1 MQEIKTRGI
10 ILGVFEPIQIDERR
24 ITLLPDDVILFYTD
38 GVTEALSP
46 SDTMFTTQR
55 LVEVLRNHASKSA
68 QEIANAI
75 VDAYT
80 KFAAGTEQ
88 SDDITFF
95 VVKRVEQVS
104 AM

>member
-1 MQEIKTRGI
+1 M
-10 ILGVFEPIQIDERR
+10 FEPIQIDERR

-46 SDTMFTTQR
+46 NDTMFTTQR
-55 LVEVLRNHASKSA
+55 LVEVLRNHATEPA
-68 QEIANAI
+68 QNIANAI
-75 VDAYT
+75 VNAYT

-95 VVKRVEQVS
+95 VVKRVAE
-104 AM
+104 